1 MQTFPRESEDI
12 EPISTL
18 WEDNCSFTTED
29 GAAELT
35 QDQIAQTLYVDKL
48 RMLNALAVM
57 QASIACRAVRTCD
70 MYFDWM
76 KKRRG
81 TDKETYLRPRVRIDS
96 RYFTVEMAWV
106 RRLSKSKPS
115 SQNAKSQINDSKV
128 GRAFTIKTESGML
141 DVFAWYKYIKKG
153 VKERYSNSIF
163 EKEPI
168 WVQKLGPEIEDRFEL
183 LRKEQKTLTA
193 MKRLIGTLDSLQA
206 KQFDER
212 VMAELQAWNEGQ
224 PLKALYSPKI
234 VLDSSA
240 EDS

>member
-1 MQTFPRESEDI
+1 MQTFPREPEDI
-12 EPISTL
+12 EPVSTL

-35 QDQIAQTLYVDKL
+35 QDQIARTLYVDKL

-115 SQNAKSQINDSKV
+115 SQNARSQTNDSKV
-128 GRAFTIKTESGML
+128 GRAFTIGS
-141 DVFAWYKYIKKG
+141 
-153 VKERYSNSIF
+153 
-163 EKEPI
+163 
-168 WVQKLGPEIEDRFEL
+168 
-183 LRKEQKTLTA
+183 
-193 MKRLIGTLDSLQA
+193 
-206 KQFDER
+206 
-212 VMAELQAWNEGQ
+212 
-224 PLKALYSPKI
+224 
-234 VLDSSA
+234 VLSKC
-240 EDS
+240 

>member
-1 MQTFPRESEDI
+1 MQTFPREPEDI

-106 RRLSKSKPS
+106 
-115 SQNAKSQINDSKV
+115 
-128 GRAFTIKTESGML
+128 ESVRNFVSMG
-141 DVFAWYKYIKKG
+141 
-153 VKERYSNSIF
+153 
-163 EKEPI
+163 
-168 WVQKLGPEIEDRFEL
+168 
-183 LRKEQKTLTA
+183 
-193 MKRLIGTLDSLQA
+193 
-206 KQFDER
+206 
-212 VMAELQAWNEGQ
+212 
-224 PLKALYSPKI
+224 
-234 VLDSSA
+234 
-240 EDS
+240 